1 MSTYQDTTFKT
12 HCLRTAMG
20 LLTAASLLTCAGS
33 ASAAPPAGSLQI
45 LNVVG
50 FEGAYNLP
58 VWVAQQK
65 GLFTANG
72 LAVNLSFP
80 KGSAQVVGDLDNGSA
95 QLSMMSVDNVL
106 AYDGTSA
113 GQMATPNL
121 PAANNLVVFMG
132 GDHGF
137 LSLVAQHGI
146 TSVDQ
151 LRGRVLSVDAMDTGF
166 AFALF
171 NTLAKHDLNPTN
183 THIIPIGGTGFRY
196 RELVAGKQDAT
207 LLRPPF
213 EMLSE
218 EKGLNI
224 LLPSSQLE
232 PIYLGTIGAVRK
244 PWADAHQAEMTA
256 FINSYHEALLWIF
269 DKANEPGALAILH
282 SEYPSLS
289 PTYLVR
295 TYDLLTNSKTG
306 LIEDMGIDRPGLARV
321 KYLRNKYAPGSSDTK
336 ADADMIDLQ
345 FLAAAHNSPAW
356 AGVPKS

>member
-1 MSTYQDTTFKT
+1 MSICQNITFKAR
-12 HCLRTAMG
+12 CLGTAMD
-20 LLTAASLLTCAGS
+20 LLTAASLLACAGS
-33 ASAAPPAGSLQI
+33 ASAAPSAGSLQM

-65 GLFTANG
+65 GFFAANG

-80 KGSAQVVGDLDNGSA
+80 KGSAQVVGDLANGSA

-106 AYDGTSA
+106 AYDGASA
-113 GQMATPNL
+113 GQAATQNL
-121 PAANNLVVFMG
+121 PVANNLVVFMG

-151 LRGRVLSVDAMDTGF
+151 LRDHDLSVDAMGTGF
-166 AFALF
+166 AFVLF
-171 NTLAKHDLNPTN
+171 NTLAAHDLTTTD
-183 THIIPIGGTGFRY
+183 THIIPIGGTGLRY

-232 PIYLGTIGAVRK
+232 PIYLGTIGAVCK
-244 PWADAHQAEMTA
+244 PWADAHPAEMTA

-282 SEYPSLS
+282 SEYPGLS
-289 PTYLVR
+289 PSYLAR
-295 TYDLLTNSKTG
+295 TYDLLTNPKTG
-306 LIEDMGIDRPGLARV
+306 LIENMRIDRPGLARV
-321 KYLRNKYAPGSSDTK
+321 ENLRNKYAPGSSGSK

-345 FLAAAHNSPAW
+345 FLDAAHNSSAW
-356 AGVPKS
+356 AQIPKS